1 MNRSADAQKRSN
13 QFVPLIGVNVLFSPT
28 YEDLRGII

>member
-13 QFVPLIGVNVLFSPT
+13 QFAPLRGANILFNPT
-28 YEDLRGII
+28 PEDLRGII

>member
-1 MNRSADAQKRSN
+1 MNRSSDAQKRN
-13 QFVPLIGVNVLFSPT
+13 NEFAPLSGVNILFNPT